1 VGRVSKGASARLRS
15 RSRCEKEEVMK
26 ADALQ
31 DLILAWQDHA
41 DGEAMK
47 SRELILN
54 LLAWTDQPFSR
65 NQFAPGHITATGM
78 VIHPNEDAV
87 LTVHHKRL
95 DRWLLPG
102 GHVEPGDHDI
112 WTAAA
117 REVLE
122 ETSVPPATGIA
133 PYIAGLD
140 VHGIP
145 ANSREPYH
153 LHHDIVVGFTA
164 ASDLLQVSE
173 ESNEVAWRRFE
184 EFDAYGIPGNVRRAF
199 QNRRPR

>member
-1 VGRVSKGASARLRS
+1 MTAAELKDLIVQWKDPADGEGMKS
-15 RSRCEKEEVMK
+15 R
-26 ADALQ
+26 
-31 DLILAWQDHA
+31 DLILTLLDHTA
-41 DGEAMK
+41 E
-47 SRELILN
+47 
-54 LLAWTDQPFSR
+54 PFSR

-78 VIHPNEDAV
+78 VLHPAKDAV

-102 GHVEPGDHDI
+102 GHVEPGDGDI
-112 WTAAA
+112 FAAAA

-122 ETSVPPATGIA
+122 ETAAPLVPEFA

-145 ANSREPYH
+145 GNAREPYH
-153 LHHDIVVGFTA
+153 LHHDVVIGFVA
-164 ASDLLQVSE
+164 ASDVLQVSE
-173 ESNEVAWRRFE
+173 ESCAVAWRRPD

-199 QNRRPR
+199 GSRRRKAS